1 MKEVRNLDFIKEGL
15 TDSKRVMKH
24 IAAIVHGDE
33 FMIILPLATLYN
45 LDIFLRGGYEP
56 DPGTDE
62 LKPIY
67 NFETIF
73 PLLNTSV
80 NLQTA
85 VVKEAHQ
92 LASALKWLHED
103 LKIWGS
109 SDRYL
114 AHMDL
119 KPANVLL
126 VGDSQS
132 PAGKWMLS
140 DFGVSSFDKA
150 TNARVR
156 DTPSIGDVGL
166 RFTSRGFQDNIIR
179 GRGPYQPPEVEL
191 DNVDSRKC
199 DVWSFGCVL
208 CDILAFAIGK
218 TKAVNELRRSRYG
231 PDDDYFYETRAPTKK
246 KIKSIN
252 DVNTSLKPQIIDWWT
267 ELEGSSPRWVINYI
281 KVLRKAMKPKPSD
294 RPDIKNIVEGLDR
307 LAPSINFQTNGA
319 LVPDSETAS
328 TMSQTDRLAPQNT
341 LGAQGQSPFITISR
355 ESSPQPHESGILED
369 LALTDGDHGQSS
381 RNFLTPYST
390 PNRDRVLAAEHERDD
405 SQASSSTD
413 TVNDEQ
419 NGSQSASSTDV
430 PNDVVA
436 HPDAVQVVPD
446 VSPPPSTSPGRDTA
460 RASISAYQ
468 EGPKI
473 SISLPRKE
481 NVKAVA
487 ITSSA
492 DQAAVLFKHSVQ
504 LYSTIDGVQMG
515 GPINLSPNDVNWTK
529 IRLASRYLAVYGLGV
544 SHEKHVSPSLR
555 SCNFPATLCPQC
567 SWSKIKVFDSST
579 STVVKEA
586 IYPLHHP
593 LPQDLLLSDKGVF
606 AYVYGQH
613 VDFYFT
619 RSVDPT
625 LSLLYRLTLHVVSK

>member
-45 LDIFLRGGYEP
+45 LEIFLRGGYEP

-67 NFETIF
+67 NFDTIF

-80 NLQTA
+80 KLQNA

-119 KPANVLL
+119 KPANILL

-132 PAGKWMLS
+132 PAGQWMLS

-166 RFTSRGFQDNIIR
+166 RFTSRSFQDDIIR
-179 GRGPYQPPEVEL
+179 GRGPYQPPEVDL

-199 DVWSFGCVL
+199 DVWSFCCVL

-218 TKAVNELRRSRYG
+218 TEAVYELRRSRYG
-231 PDDDYFYETRAPTKK
+231 PDDDFFYETRAPTKK

-252 DVNTSLKPQIIDWWT
+252 DANTSLKSQIVGWWT
-267 ELEGSSPRWVINYI
+267 ELEQSSADWVIDYI
-281 KVLRKAMKPKPSD
+281 KVLRKALKPKPSD
-294 RPDIKNIVEGLDR
+294 RPDIKDIVEGLNR
-307 LAPSINFQTNGA
+307 LAPSISLQTNGA
-319 LVPDSETAS
+319 LAPDSETAS
-328 TMSQTDRLAPQNT
+328 TRSQTDGLASQNT
-341 LGAQGQSPFITISR
+341 LGAQDQSPFITISR
-355 ESSPQPHESGILED
+355 ESSPRPHESEILENPP
-369 LALTDGDHGQSS
+369 LTGGDHGQFSQ
-381 RNFLTPYST
+381 NFLTPDSALNREPALPTGHEEDNTHTSSST
-390 PNRDRVLAAEHERDD
+390 GIQSDEKDD
-405 SQASSSTD
+405 SQGSSSID
-413 TVNDEQ
+413 YLNDI
-419 NGSQSASSTDV
+419 TT
-430 PNDVVA
+430 
-436 HPDAVQVVPD
+436 HPDVVPD
-446 VSPPPSTSPGRDTA
+446 VPSSSGKESA
-460 RASISAYQ
+460 RASISAYL

-473 SISLPRKE
+473 SIPLPKKE

-504 LYSTIDGVQMG
+504 LYSTIDGVQIG
-515 GPINLSPNDVNWTK
+515 PPINLSPNDVNWTK
-529 IRLASRYLAVYGLGV
+529 IRLASRYLAVYGLGN

-567 SWSKIKVFDSST
+567 S
-579 STVVKEA
+579 
-586 IYPLHHP
+586 
-593 LPQDLLLSDKGVF
+593 
-606 AYVYGQH
+606 
-613 VDFYFT
+613 
-619 RSVDPT
+619 
-625 LSLLYRLTLHVVSK
+625 